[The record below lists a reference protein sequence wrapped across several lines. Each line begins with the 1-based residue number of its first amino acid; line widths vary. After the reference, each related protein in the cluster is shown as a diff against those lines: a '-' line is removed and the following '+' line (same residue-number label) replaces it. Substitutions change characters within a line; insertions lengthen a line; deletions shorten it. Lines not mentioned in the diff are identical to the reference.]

1 MSQRVAGHVR
11 TQRRAVPRPIPR
23 ARLRARA
30 LRPHVVQQV
39 LHRVAPH
46 LRVVPLALRLEATL
60 RLLRSE
66 HRSNVP
72 VNAGLPLRHHLSV
85 VILHRAHVALR
96 KQVVRQAVFL
106 NLQ

>member
-11 TQRRAVPRPIPR
+11 TQRRAVPRLILR
-23 ARLRARA
+23 ARLRAH
-30 LRPHVVQQV
+30 RPLVVQQV
-39 LHRVAPH
+39 LHRVAAH
-46 LRVVPLALRLEATL
+46 LRVVPPALHLEATL
-60 RLLRSE
+60 RHLRSV

-72 VNAGLPLRHHLSV
+72 VSAGLPLRHHLSV
-85 VILHRAHVALR
+85 VILHHAHVALR

>member
-30 LRPHVVQQV
+30 LRPHVAQQV
-39 LHRVAPH
+39 LHRVTAH
-46 LRVVPLALRLEATL
+46 LRVALPALRLEATL
-60 RLLRSE
+60 RHLRSV

-72 VNAGLPLRHHLSV
+72 VSAGLPLRHHLSV
-85 VILHRAHVALR
+85 VVLHHAHVALR
-96 KQVVRQAVFL
+96 KQAVRQAVFL